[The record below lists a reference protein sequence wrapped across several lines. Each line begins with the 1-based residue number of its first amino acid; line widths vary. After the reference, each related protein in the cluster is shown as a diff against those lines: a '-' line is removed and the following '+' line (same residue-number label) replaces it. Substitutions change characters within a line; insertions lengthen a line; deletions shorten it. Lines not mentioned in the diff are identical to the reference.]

1 MIKTYTCFN
10 NDNNTDSRV
19 KCQAIQWT
27 GDNIDEVRDFTK
39 SLCEYSCRSRTLKID
54 VVYGESVSSKYAKLE
69 DYIVKFNDEEPIV
82 YTYDKDLFEGAF
94 DEYIGDIKI
103 DIPSVESN
111 IDKTINIL
119 GTEWTIIR
127 RRESEDPVLARL
139 AGYCDWTT
147 KQIVVECNATSDGSL
162 GNMDCY
168 YRKVIRH
175 EIVHA
180 FLFESGLYENS
191 CEASEWARN
200 EEMVEWIAR
209 QGQKI
214 YAAWKDARV
223 LD

>member
-1 MIKTYTCFN
+1 MIKTYTYFDDTN
-10 NDNNTDSRV
+10 SRV

-27 GDNIDEVRDFTK
+27 GGNIGEVRDFTK
-39 SLCEYSCRSRTLKID
+39 SLCEYYCYSRTLKID
-54 VVYGESVSSKYAKLE
+54 VVYGESVSSKYAKLG
-69 DYIVKFNDEEPIV
+69 DYIVRFNDEKIPVV
-82 YTYDKDLFEGAF
+82 YSKSLFEGAF

-103 DIPSVESN
+103 DIPSVESTAN
-111 IDKTINIL
+111 KTINIL
-119 GTEWTIIR
+119 GTEWTIVR

-139 AGYCDWTT
+139 SGYCDWTT
-147 KQIVVECNATSDGSL
+147 KQIVVECDVTSDGSL
-162 GNMDCY
+162 GDMDCY

-191 CEASEWARN
+191 CKASEWARN

-214 YAAWKDARV
+214 YAAWKEAGV
-223 LD
+223 LE

>member
-1 MIKTYTCFN
+1 MIKTYTYF
-10 NDNNTDSRV
+10 DDNTDSRV

-27 GDNIDEVRDFTK
+27 GDNIGEVRDFTK
-39 SLCEYSCRSRTLKID
+39 STCDYCDRLGTLKIE
-54 VVYGESVSSKYAKLE
+54 VVYGESVTSNKYAELE
-69 DYIVKFNDEEPIV
+69 DYIAKFDDEEIPVV
-82 YTYDKDLFEGAF
+82 YSKSLFEGAF
-94 DEYIGDIKI
+94 DEYVGDIKI
-103 DIPSVESN
+103 GIPSVESTV
-111 IDKTINIL
+111 DKTINIL
-119 GTEWTIIR
+119 GTEWTIVQ

-147 KQIVVECNATSDGSL
+147 KQIVVECDATSDGSL
-162 GNMDCY
+162 GDMDCY

-214 YAAWKDARV
+214 YAAWKEARV

>member
-1 MIKTYTCFN
+1 MIKTYTCFVE
-10 NDNNTDSRV
+10 DTESIL

-27 GDNIDEVRDFTK
+27 GDNIGEVRDFTK
-39 SLCEYSCRSRTLKID
+39 STCNYCDRLGTLKIE
-54 VVYGESVSSKYAKLE
+54 VVYSESVTSKYAELE
-69 DYIVKFNDEEPIV
+69 DYIVKFNDEEATVV
-82 YTYDKDLFEGAF
+82 YSKSLFEGAF

-111 IDKTINIL
+111 ADKTINIL
-119 GTEWTIIR
+119 GTEWTIVQ
-127 RRESEDPVLARL
+127 RREPEGPVLARL

-147 KQIVVECNATSDGSL
+147 KKIVVECDATSDGSL
-162 GNMDCY
+162 GDMDCY

-180 FLFESGLYENS
+180 FLFESGLHENS

-200 EEMVEWIAR
+200 EEMVKWIAR

-214 YAAWKDARV
+214 YAAWKEARV